1 MSQISKEL
9 LSELQEAKQTMQA
22 VQNELGLMAIA
33 ESTKPELLARYKE
46 MQAQI
51 RKASEKIQEEHGA
64 GNLDM
69 ETGEF
74 TPSEEVPLSDTVA
87 E

>member
-51 RKASEKIQEEHGA
+51 RKASEKLLRPPKLA
-64 GNLDM
+64 VFF
-69 ETGEF
+69 F
-74 TPSEEVPLSDTVA
+74 TIFVIIT
-87 E
+87 